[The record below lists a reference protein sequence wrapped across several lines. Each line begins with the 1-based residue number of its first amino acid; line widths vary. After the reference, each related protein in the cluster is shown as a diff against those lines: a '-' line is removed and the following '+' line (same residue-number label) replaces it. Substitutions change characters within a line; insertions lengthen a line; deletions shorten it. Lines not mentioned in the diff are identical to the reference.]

1 MSDGRPHILFAW
13 ELGANYGHASNIA
26 EVGRR
31 LIEHARVTVVAKDP
45 VSFRQIAPDLD
56 VTLLQAPRAQPRPP
70 PAPDDFGVSYA
81 DDLRHVGWDDGAEL
95 AALVET
101 WNGLLDMARP
111 DLVAFQAAPT
121 AALACHGRDVK
132 RAFFGYG
139 YDLPP
144 RVDPLPPFF
153 HWSDQAQDAVAA
165 KERAVLETAN
175 AALSALGRPRM
186 DRFQDMLAVD
196 GYLIGSFPE
205 IDPYGPRTQ
214 FGEDRPTYYGQLST
228 TNVGQELDWR
238 ADSGKRLFAYLRPTH
253 DSTKLALEALPRLPP
268 EWDCILS
275 IPGAPADVQAKA
287 SRPNIRIVDGPAR
300 LDRLLKDCD
309 ICMSHSGNGVVAAF
323 LAAGVPQVV
332 LPTQAE
338 QVMTARALAQNQ
350 LSIGLVGQFGATE
363 IVNAIQRIASLPQMR
378 QKARA
383 VAKRLKRDNLLEP
396 DKRIAQ
402 ALIRLI

>member
-1 MSDGRPHILFAW
+1 MTDDRPHILFAW
-13 ELGANYGHASNIA
+13 ELGANYGHAANIA

-31 LIEHARVTVVAKDP
+31 LVDRARVTVVAKDP

-56 VTLLQAPRAQPRPP
+56 ATLLQAPRAQTRPP
-70 PAPDDFGVSYA
+70 PAPDDLGVSYA
-81 DDLRHVGWDDGAEL
+81 DDLRHVGWDSVGEL
-95 AALVET
+95 AALAET
-101 WNGLLDMARP
+101 WDGLIGMARP
-111 DLVAFQAAPT
+111 DLVAIQAAPT
-121 AALACHGRDVK
+121 AALACRGHGVK

-139 YDLPP
+139 YDVPP
-144 RVDPLPPFF
+144 RIDPLPPFF
-153 HWSDQAQDAVAA
+153 HWSDHSTDAVAA
-165 KERAVLETAN
+165 KEATILETAN
-175 AALSALGRPRM
+175 AALTRLGKPTMAQFREL
-186 DRFQDMLAVD
+186 FEAD

-205 IDPYGPRTQ
+205 IDPYAPRAQ
-214 FGEDRPTYYGQLST
+214 FGDDRPTYYGQLAT
-228 TNVGQELDWR
+228 TSIGQELDWR
-238 ADSGKRLFAYLRPTH
+238 EDSGKRLFAYLRPAH
-253 DSTKLALEALPRLPP
+253 EATKLALEALPRLPP

-275 IPGAPADVQAKA
+275 IPGLPADILAKA

-309 ICMSHSGNGVVAAF
+309 ICMSHSGNGLVAAF
-323 LAAGVPQVV
+323 LAAGVPQVL

-350 LSIGLVGQFGATE
+350 LSIGLVGQFGAPD
-363 IVNAIQRIASLPQMR
+363 ILNAIQRIAGLPQMR

-402 ALIRLI
+402 ALFRLI